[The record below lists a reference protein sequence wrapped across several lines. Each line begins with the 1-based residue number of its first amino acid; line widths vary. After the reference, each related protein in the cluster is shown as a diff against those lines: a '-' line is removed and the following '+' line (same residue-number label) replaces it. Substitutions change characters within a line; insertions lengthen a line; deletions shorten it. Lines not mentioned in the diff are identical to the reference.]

1 MRARNVTVFLVLLG
15 LITLLALGLA
25 PIAWSLRAIAMLL
38 AGIAYA
44 TLVWA
49 VRRSL
54 LPQETLL
61 DALADGIGSLN
72 DADYSVTIA
81 APTEP
86 RLQRLVAAYNQLGG
100 RMRSQRQDLY
110 QRELLLDTV
119 IQASPLALLLTN
131 ATGTLLYANLAARQL
146 LGGGRK
152 LEGLALSPLL
162 ESMPVSLREALEDSR
177 DRLFTATL
185 AGEAQVFH
193 VAHRQFLLNGQ
204 PHRLRLLKQ
213 LTREV
218 NAQEVTI
225 WKRVIRVIAHE
236 INNSVA
242 PIASLAQSG
251 QRLAEIADTSQLQR
265 VFSAIEERMAHLSQF
280 VDGYSRF
287 SKLPLPRPAP
297 VDWQRFLDSLRA
309 VSPFTPGGIV
319 PAGPGWFDESQLEQ
333 VMINL
338 LKNAQEAGSNP
349 AQTTVSVRTSRGG
362 WAVEVRD
369 RGHGMTPDVLTNA
382 LLPFYSTK
390 PTGSG
395 LGLTLCREIVEAH
408 GGSLEA
414 GNRTDGEQGA
424 VVRFWLPPAPSA
436 TDHHGL
442 RESAEPASTHTP

>member
-1 MRARNVTVFLVLLG
+1 M
-15 LITLLALGLA
+15 
-25 PIAWSLRAIAMLL
+25 
-38 AGIAYA
+38 
-44 TLVWA
+44 
-49 VRRSL
+49 
-54 LPQETLL
+54 
-61 DALADGIGSLN
+61 
-72 DADYSVTIA
+72 
-81 APTEP
+81 
-86 RLQRLVAAYNQLGG
+86 
-100 RMRSQRQDLY
+100 
-110 QRELLLDTV
+110 
-119 IQASPLALLLTN
+119 LTN
-131 ATGTLLYANLAARQL
+131 ATGTLLYANIAARQL

-162 ESMPVSLREALEDSR
+162 ESMPASLREAFEDSR

-193 VAHRQFLLNGQ
+193 IAHRQFLLNGQ

-251 QRLAEIADTSQLQR
+251 QRLAEQADTAQLQR
-265 VFSAIEERMAHLSQF
+265 VFGAIEERMAHLSQF

-287 SKLPLPRPAP
+287 SKLPLPRPAR
-297 VDWQRFLDSLRA
+297 VDWQRFLESLQA
-309 VSPFTPGGIV
+309 VSPFAPGGIV
-319 PAGPGWFDESQLEQ
+319 PAEPGWFDESQLEQ

-338 LKNAQEAGSNP
+338 LKNAQEAGSTP
-349 AQTTVSVRTSRGG
+349 DQTTVSVRPSRGG
-362 WAVEVRD
+362 WTVEVRD
-369 RGHGMTPDVLTNA
+369 RGLGMTPDVLTNA

-390 PTGSG
+390 PKGSG

-408 GGSLEA
+408 GGTLEA
-414 GNRTDGEQGA
+414 GNRTDGAQGA

-436 TDHHGL
+436 ATGHGL
-442 RESAEPASTHTP
+442 RESAEPASTQTP